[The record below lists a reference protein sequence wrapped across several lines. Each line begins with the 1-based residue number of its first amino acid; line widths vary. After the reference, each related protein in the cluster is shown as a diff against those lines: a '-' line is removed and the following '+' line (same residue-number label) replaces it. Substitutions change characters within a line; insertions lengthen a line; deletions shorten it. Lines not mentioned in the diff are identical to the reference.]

1 MARMTRHELKH
12 DEMRDLGEHLL
23 DWIRKHANTL
33 TTVVL
38 IVALGFLGWKLYG
51 KYVESRQAAAG
62 AELGTL
68 LRHYYQGI
76 GAPTKDK
83 RTEMLATTVNDAER
97 IAREHAKT
105 YAGRLALLILGNA
118 KYYEGMF
125 AETAGEEAVNALR
138 EARGA
143 FERFIRVAAS
153 PEEKAAGH
161 LALGQT
167 LENLLF
173 ITKDLALAVEAQDA
187 YKEVVKLV
195 PNSYLAAE
203 AKLGM
208 ARLLQN
214 QQGRQEEARK
224 LYEEIIASRPVP
236 EVKPPEGARPVRMA
250 DGRELTVDDLTA
262 LRSFSKYSIQ
272 EQAKD
277 MLRAMQGLAPAEPT
291 S

>member
-12 DEMRDLGEHLL
+12 DEMRDLGEHMMEWLH
-23 DWIRKHANTL
+23 RNANVL

-38 IVALGFLGWKLYG
+38 VVALGFVGWKLYG
-51 KYVESRQAAAG
+51 KYTESRMVSAG

-68 LRHYYQGI
+68 LRHYGEGI
-76 GAPTKDK
+76 SAPAKEK
-83 RTEMLATTVNDAER
+83 RTEMFATAVNNAER
-97 IAREHAKT
+97 IAKEHAGT
-105 YAGRLALLILGNA
+105 YAGRTALLILGNA

-125 AETAGEEAVNALR
+125 AETAGEEAVTALR

-143 FERFIRVAAS
+143 YERFIRVAAT
-153 PEEKAAGH
+153 PEEKAAGQ

-173 ITKDLALAVEAQDA
+173 ITKDLSIGVEAQEA
-187 YKEVVKLV
+187 YKEVVKVL

-203 AKLGM
+203 AKMGM

-224 LYEEIIASRPVP
+224 LYQEVIASRPVQ
-236 EVKPPEGARPVRMA
+236 EAKPPEGARPVRLA
-250 DGRELTVDDLTA
+250 DGREMTVEDLGA
-262 LRSFSKYSIQ
+262 LRSFSEYSVQ

-277 MLRAMQGLAPAEPT
+277 MLRAMQGLAAEPK